1 MGGLGG
7 LGVWGMGVYTCVLP
21 FSVFLPVKSHSPQSL
36 NRIPEFV
43 LQVSNQFPNPYL
55 TPCFGKE

>member
-21 FSVFLPVKSHSPQSL
+21 LSVFLAVESYSPQAL
-36 NRIPEFV
+36 NGIPGFA
-43 LQVSNQFPNPYL
+43 LQVSNQFPDPYP
-55 TPCFGKE
+55 TPRL